1 MKTFIATW
9 ARPSFFII
17 LSFWVINTS
26 FAQSAKRK
34 AKEAKTAA
42 EVKSMIDAKSY
53 VFVAQ
58 YVQPMRGGNRYVTP
72 EYDLRI
78 GTDSL
83 VAYLPYFGRA
93 YVAPMNSEDAGV
105 QFTTTKFDY
114 KVVEKKDSWE
124 VSIVPKNAKDV
135 RTMQLTISKNGY
147 ATLRVSLNNRD
158 PISYQGY
165 VEVKKQKV

>member
-1 MKTFIATW
+1 MGKALIFHHLIFN
-9 ARPSFFII
+9 S
-17 LSFWVINTS
+17 S
-26 FAQSAKRK
+26 FAQSAKKK
-34 AKEAKTAA
+34 AKEAKTEA
-42 EVKSMIDAKSY
+42 EVKSMVDAKSY

-58 YVQPMRGGNRYVTP
+58 YVQPMRGGNRYVTS
-72 EYDLRI
+72 EYDLRV

-124 VSIVPKNAKDV
+124 VSILPKNAKDV
-135 RTMQLTISKNGY
+135 RTMQLSISKSGS
-147 ATLRVSLNNRD
+147 ATLRINFNNRD
-158 PISYQGY
+158 AISYQGY